1 MTTDDWK
8 PKLLQRRFQYRGYF
22 CFCLCVLC
30 VKFCIVLF
38 WRFENEK
45 LFCRGPKE
53 DLNPRLWSWIFDA
66 ENWSLSKKKT
76 KQNHEPFHD
85 LSACTQSQWIMMNYS
100 TNVVFPFRFK
110 VSHEVDDHVKIRIF
124 YIAFLHFMI
133 DLSEVWAEGWFAKL
147 FKG

>member
-1 MTTDDWK
+1 MTGNRNCFK
-8 PKLLQRRFQYRGYF
+8 GVFNIEGIFVFAFVYF
-22 CFCLCVLC
+22 R
-30 VKFCIVLF
+30 KFCIVLF

-66 ENWSLSKKKT
+66 ENRSLQKKKT

-110 VSHEVDDHVKIRIF
+110 VSHEVDDHVKIGIF
-124 YIAFLHFMI
+124 YSAFFHFMI
-133 DLSEVWAEGWFAKL
+133 DLSEVWAEGWFSKL